1 MNGTRFYFDC
11 QNGQYGYN
19 TDPERGADTFSP
31 FSSAYSREYGF
42 NVSVRD
48 NLSKC
53 DSYIPTLHRNVALRF
68 STLSGASVSYAIY
81 AATSDD
87 NEILIKSG
95 TASSYTEE
103 LQCSS
108 YEFLHLFAGGYGVKY
123 IYSYEQ

>member
-1 MNGTRFYFDC
+1 M
-11 QNGQYGYN
+11 
-19 TDPERGADTFSP
+19 RGADTFSP

-53 DSYIPTLHRNVALRF
+53 DSYIPTLHRNVTLRF
-68 STLSGASVSYAIY
+68 STLSGAPTQYAIY
-81 AATSDD
+81 GAASDD
-87 NEILIKSG
+87 DEILIKSG
-95 TASSYTEE
+95 IASSYAEE

-108 YEFLHLFAGGYGVKY
+108 YEFLHLFAGGYGVRY